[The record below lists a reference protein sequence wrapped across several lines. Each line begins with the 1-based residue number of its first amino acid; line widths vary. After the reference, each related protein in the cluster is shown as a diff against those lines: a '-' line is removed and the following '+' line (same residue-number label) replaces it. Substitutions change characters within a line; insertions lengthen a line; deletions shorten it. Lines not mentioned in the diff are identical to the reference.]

1 MDAYNYRPLTV
12 LNSVAGL
19 YTKLLNARLVKV
31 VEAHGLL
38 GQVQNGFRK
47 GRSGADC
54 GFILNTVLWKS
65 SALRKKPHL
74 AFLDLQ
80 KQSGKIGLVRL
91 KIAS

>member
-1 MDAYNYRPLTV
+1 MPLY
-12 LNSVAGL
+12 LIEDSAGLVAGL